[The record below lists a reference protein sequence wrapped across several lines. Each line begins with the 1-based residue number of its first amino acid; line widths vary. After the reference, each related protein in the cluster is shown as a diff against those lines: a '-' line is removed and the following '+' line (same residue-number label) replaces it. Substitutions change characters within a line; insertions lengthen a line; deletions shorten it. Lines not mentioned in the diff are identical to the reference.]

1 MARTFLLETVVSS
14 LWSVLDYLGIWE
26 LGIYF
31 HSQSQVGDSVVL
43 GTTPFYVG
51 VVRVVATQ
59 PR

>member
-1 MARTFLLETVVSS
+1 MLNIFKNNLS
-14 LWSVLDYLGIWE
+14 LTIDRDLGFWE

-51 VVRVVATQ
+51 VVRVAATQ